1 VNALVG
7 ILYAMFNTLMMD
19 EISLFF
25 SFLQD
30 KSFFVKPIEVGNEFE
45 GIIALQAQLY
55 GVATHEFTVCCI
67 FISSLHKLLFS
78 PSHHD

>member
-1 VNALVG
+1 
-7 ILYAMFNTLMMD
+7 MK
-19 EISLFF
+19 SLSS
-25 SFLQD
+25 SFHLQD

-67 FISSLHKLLFS
+67 YYPFEKLFV
-78 PSHHD
+78 

>member
-1 VNALVG
+1 
-7 ILYAMFNTLMMD
+7 MMD

-55 GVATHEFTVCCI
+55 GVPTHEFTVCCI
-67 FISSLHKLLFS
+67 FISLQ
-78 PSHHD
+78 

>member
-1 VNALVG
+1 
-7 ILYAMFNTLMMD
+7 MK
-19 EISLFF
+19 SLSS
-25 SFLQD
+25 SFHLQD

-67 FISSLHKLLFS
+67 YYPFE
-78 PSHHD
+78 